1 VKSGV
6 IRMRRKFGHTLGCDE
21 KLFKQVI
28 KTSFNQ
34 RRKTLR
40 NSLKSMLQGKVETT
54 STLWDKR
61 PEQLGVEA
69 FVELTN
75 SIQAQLNS

>member
-1 VKSGV
+1 
-6 IRMRRKFGHTLGCDE
+6 
-21 KLFKQVI
+21 
-28 KTSFNQ
+28 
-34 RRKTLR
+34 
-40 NSLKSMLQGKVETT
+40 MLQGKVETT